1 MNMLV
6 WVRRPL
12 VAEADAA
19 LLTGVAVVLALAVT
33 LLSLF

>member
-19 LLTGVAVVLALAVT
+19 LLTGAAVVLALAVT
-33 LLSLF
+33 LVCLF